1 MYVCIIRRTYP
12 FTQLHGCRVSFLPL
26 WHVLHVAHGRATTR
40 ERISVNATEL
50 RNQLSV
56 IYPLEIHKCLL

>member
-1 MYVCIIRRTYP
+1 MSRTHP

-40 ERISVNATEL
+40 ERERISVNATEFKKPVI
-50 RNQLSV
+50 RYLSA
-56 IYPLEIHKCLL
+56 LSA